1 MFNHFQPPLDA
12 FQSDIETLETL
23 GQASKLADQITKL
36 VHQIT
41 KPTFDLAHVFAKHVN
56 CAPHI
61 AQIIEE
67 DAFGVRHDYD
77 RSDED

>member
-12 FQSDIETLETL
+12 FQSDIETLDAVR
-23 GQASKLADQITKL
+23 QASKLANEITKL

-41 KPTFDLAHVFAKHVN
+41 KSTFDLAHVFAKHVN
-56 CAPHI
+56 RAPHI
-61 AQIIEE
+61 AQMLED

-77 RSDED
+77 RSNED